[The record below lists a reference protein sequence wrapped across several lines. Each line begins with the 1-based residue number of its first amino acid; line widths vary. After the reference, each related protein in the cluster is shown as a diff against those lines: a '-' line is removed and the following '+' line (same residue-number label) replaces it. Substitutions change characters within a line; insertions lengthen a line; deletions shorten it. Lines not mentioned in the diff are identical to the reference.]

1 MEDPEEDPPFGDE
14 LVEGP
19 LERVPAAPAPADRH
33 RHRADGGGLHF
44 LHLAGGFLDLHLPFL
59 VLGTVTEDQSG
70 EKKNQFPP
78 PAWLVPKSILP
89 KNTQGIEKKT
99 HGNGGNSEVKN
110 RTGAAAFRVAGTH

>member
-1 MEDPEEDPPFGDE
+1 VEDPEEHPPFGDE

-44 LHLAGGFLDLHLPFL
+44 LHLAGRFLDLHLPFL

-70 EKKNQFPP
+70 EKK
-78 PAWLVPKSILP
+78 KSVSSPRLARPQINP
-89 KNTQGIEKKT
+89 SEK
-99 HGNGGNSEVKN
+99 HARN
-110 RTGAAAFRVAGTH
+110 